1 MIEYLE
7 IFKGDDSDFSLNQ
20 RISIKLLCD
29 YDLSGMTAEVQV
41 YDYIQTYNPI
51 PANKRLPLV
60 FPAAVTKKFPLGR
73 CMAKIRLFD
82 KDGKRRTVEN
92 KLGVI
97 ITNSIDCLSR
107 QDINY
112 SMMLEVSY
120 DDLQDKPKIGDVT
133 IEGAHDPHYYG
144 LATKDDILSGAKTLL
159 PNWLTPTREEPPSQ
173 ETVRAVDTKA
183 GDALSKAE
191 TAENKADSANTKADN
206 ALAGLES
213 KADKTTTYTKS
224 ETDAKITA
232 NVENSVTSTSTT
244 KALSANMGKELQDQI
259 QNLKQRGRYLSIWN
273 CAVGLAKIA
282 PTVNPYEYKAGDYF
296 IVGAVAEEG
305 GTNYRPS
312 GTSYDK
318 DVPST
323 TVETG
328 DPIVN
333 DTYYYDGT
341 NWTLLHTEQSKISWD
356 SVVDKPTTFPPGP
369 HTHTKSEITDF
380 PTEMP
385 PTAHSHASDN
395 WFTTAINSKA
405 DEAKPSF
412 STITING
419 VDYTEWTLGTRS
431 GKIMLSVDMGGI
443 STEIAAFNPVTG
455 VFESAPSQY
464 RDTLRFDGEAPVV
477 GASPTL
483 FDHVARESALS
494 SKANIS
500 HTHTK
505 SEITDFPTSMPPTAH
520 SHASDSWFTTALEA
534 VKVWV
539 KALLPNWLTPDY
551 VEPATVASVETK
563 VNRSGDTMTG
573 RLIVSARTDINAGFR
588 TQFNDSNWAELKA
601 FNIHVRSG
609 STNPTRV
616 LSFPDTSGTFAIRED
631 LNTSIAPAFIANHLY
646 KAGDRIVNEGT
657 LYKARADFTSGAAFR
672 SADWDTDNVVN
683 ALEAVKVWANGAFA
697 AITHS
702 HASDSWFTTALRG
715 KRDYDDRS
723 WGDLVSGVKANG
735 DSVVIEE
742 RDGAHYYKQIP
753 DSIGSGNFTEYQL
766 FLTEATG
773 DEQGELW
780 VYQVRHFINGGS
792 EMDLDVYSVSDGGFI
807 ENTITVTGEAGNK
820 TFVKGYY
827 HTDSFALTSDIAEHN
842 ESSSAHSDIRTELA
856 GKVGKELSGQ
866 TFDMSNDADTK
877 RLLSLVG
884 QALGATVTH
893 ASTDDSTGASVA
905 MMYGINPTDT
915 TTFGE
920 LQTKAG
926 LGDSAVI
933 GDL

>member
-259 QNLKQRGRYLSIWN
+259 QNLK
-273 CAVGLAKIA
+273 
-282 PTVNPYEYKAGDYF
+282 
-296 IVGAVAEEG
+296 
-305 GTNYRPS
+305 
-312 GTSYDK
+312 
-318 DVPST
+318 
-323 TVETG
+323 
-328 DPIVN
+328 
-333 DTYYYDGT
+333 
-341 NWTLLHTEQSKISWD
+341 H
-356 SVVDKPTTFPPGP
+356 
-369 HTHTKSEITDF
+369 
-380 PTEMP
+380 
-385 PTAHSHASDN
+385 
-395 WFTTAINSKA
+395 SKA

-419 VDYTEWTLGTRS
+419 VDYTEWTLGTRY

-494 SKANIS
+494 GKANIS

-520 SHASDSWFTTALEA
+520 SHASDGWFTSALEA
-534 VKVWV
+534 VKAWA

-573 RLIVSARTDINAGFR
+573 KLIVSAGTDGDTGFR
-588 TQFNDSNWAELKA
+588 AQLNASNWAELKA
-601 FNIHVRSG
+601 SKIHVKRG
-609 STNPTRV
+609 SASATRV
-616 LSFPDTSGTFAIRED
+616 FSFPDISGTFAIRED
-631 LNTSIAPAFIANHLY
+631 LNTSIAPMFIANHLY
-646 KAGDRIVNEGT
+646 KAGDRIVNDGT
-657 LYKARADFTSGAAFR
+657 LYKAKADFTSGAAFR

-683 ALEAVKVWANGAFA
+683 
-697 AITHS
+697 
-702 HASDSWFTTALRG
+702 ALRG

-742 RDGAHYYKQIP
+742 RDGAHYYKKIP
-753 DSIGSGNFTEYQL
+753 DSIGSDNFTEYQL

-827 HTDSFALTSDIAEHN
+827 RTDSFALTSNIAEHN

-920 LQTKAG
+920 LQIKAG

>member
-82 KDGKRRTVEN
+82 KDGKRRTIEN

-112 SMMLEVSY
+112 TMMLEVSY

-133 IEGAHDPHYYG
+133 IEGAHDPDYYG
-144 LATKDDILSGAKTLL
+144 LATKDDILSEAKTLL

-173 ETVRAVDTKA
+173 ETVRAVDAKA

-259 QNLKQRGRYLSIWN
+259 QNLK
-273 CAVGLAKIA
+273 
-282 PTVNPYEYKAGDYF
+282 
-296 IVGAVAEEG
+296 
-305 GTNYRPS
+305 
-312 GTSYDK
+312 
-318 DVPST
+318 
-323 TVETG
+323 
-328 DPIVN
+328 
-333 DTYYYDGT
+333 
-341 NWTLLHTEQSKISWD
+341 H
-356 SVVDKPTTFPPGP
+356 
-369 HTHTKSEITDF
+369 
-380 PTEMP
+380 
-385 PTAHSHASDN
+385 
-395 WFTTAINSKA
+395 SKA

-412 STITING
+412 STVTING

-494 SKANIS
+494 GKANIS

-520 SHASDSWFTTALEA
+520 SHANDGWFTTALEA

-551 VEPATVASVETK
+551 VEPATAASVETK

-573 RLIVSARTDINAGFR
+573 KLIVSAGTDSDTGFR
-588 TQFNDSNWAELKA
+588 AQLNNSNWAELKA
-601 FNIHVRSG
+601 SKIHVKRG
-609 STNPTRV
+609 ANAATRV
-616 LSFPDTSGTFAIRED
+616 LSFPDTSGTFA
-631 LNTSIAPAFIANHLY
+631 
-646 KAGDRIVNEGT
+646 
-657 LYKARADFTSGAAFR
+657 
-672 SADWDTDNVVN
+672 
-683 ALEAVKVWANGAFA
+683 
-697 AITHS
+697 
-702 HASDSWFTTALRG
+702 
-715 KRDYDDRS
+715 
-723 WGDLVSGVKANG
+723 
-735 DSVVIEE
+735 
-742 RDGAHYYKQIP
+742 
-753 DSIGSGNFTEYQL
+753 
-766 FLTEATG
+766 
-773 DEQGELW
+773 
-780 VYQVRHFINGGS
+780 
-792 EMDLDVYSVSDGGFI
+792 
-807 ENTITVTGEAGNK
+807 
-820 TFVKGYY
+820 
-827 HTDSFALTSDIAEHN
+827 LTSDIADPVEVIDPA
-842 ESSSAHSDIRTELA
+842 SATEAGKAADALATKNALDGVITADYVTDFVQQSAILQERIKSVAQSLIRTA
-856 GKVGKELSGQ
+856 VAD
-866 TFDMSNDADTK
+866 FDPDEQSFAD
-877 RLLSLVG
+877 LVNI
-884 QALGATVTH
+884 LKNIGA
-893 ASTDDSTGASVA
+893 
-905 MMYGINPTDT
+905 
-915 TTFGE
+915 
-920 LQTKAG
+920 
-926 LGDSAVI
+926 
-933 GDL
+933 

>member
-82 KDGKRRTVEN
+82 KDGKRRTIEN

-112 SMMLEVSY
+112 TMMLEVSY

-173 ETVRAVDTKA
+173 ETVRAVDAKA

-213 KADKTTTYTKS
+213 KADKTTTYTKF
-224 ETDAKITA
+224 ETDEKITA

-259 QNLKQRGRYLSIWN
+259 QNLK
-273 CAVGLAKIA
+273 
-282 PTVNPYEYKAGDYF
+282 
-296 IVGAVAEEG
+296 
-305 GTNYRPS
+305 
-312 GTSYDK
+312 
-318 DVPST
+318 
-323 TVETG
+323 
-328 DPIVN
+328 
-333 DTYYYDGT
+333 
-341 NWTLLHTEQSKISWD
+341 H
-356 SVVDKPTTFPPGP
+356 
-369 HTHTKSEITDF
+369 
-380 PTEMP
+380 
-385 PTAHSHASDN
+385 
-395 WFTTAINSKA
+395 SKA

-431 GKIMLSVDMGGI
+431 GKIILSVNMGGI

-464 RDTLRFDGEAPVV
+464 RNTLRFDGKSPVV
-477 GASPTL
+477 GVSPTL
-483 FDHVARESALS
+483 FDHVARESALDGKLDDSHNTDS
-494 SKANIS
+494 S
-500 HTHTK
+500 
-505 SEITDFPTSMPPTAH
+505 AH
-520 SHASDSWFTTALEA
+520 
-534 VKVWV
+534 
-539 KALLPNWLTPDY
+539 N
-551 VEPATVASVETK
+551 
-563 VNRSGDTMTG
+563 
-573 RLIVSARTDINAGFR
+573 DIR
-588 TQFNDSNWAELKA
+588 
-601 FNIHVRSG
+601 
-609 STNPTRV
+609 
-616 LSFPDTSGTFAIRED
+616 
-631 LNTSIAPAFIANHLY
+631 
-646 KAGDRIVNEGT
+646 
-657 LYKARADFTSGAAFR
+657 
-672 SADWDTDNVVN
+672 
-683 ALEAVKVWANGAFA
+683 
-697 AITHS
+697 
-702 HASDSWFTTALRG
+702 TALRG

-723 WGDLVSGVKANG
+723 WGNPVSGVKSNG
-735 DSVVIEE
+735 DYSVIMEE
-742 RDGAHYYKQIP
+742 RDGAHYYRKIP
-753 DSIGSGNFTEYQL
+753 DSIGSDDFMECQL

-773 DEQGELW
+773 DEQNELW
-780 VYQVRHFINGGS
+780 VFQVRHFINGGS
-792 EMDLDVYSVSDGGFI
+792 EMDLDVSSVSDGGFI
-807 ENTITVTGEAGNK
+807 ENTITVTGEAGNM

-827 HTDSFALTSDIAEHN
+827 RIDSFALTSDIAEHN

-866 TFDMSNDADTK
+866 TFNMSNDADTK

-893 ASTDDSTGASVA
+893 TSTDDSTGASVA
-905 MMYGINPTDT
+905 SMYGINPTDT

-926 LGDSAVI
+926 FGDSAVI